1 MNDDTWN
8 VGIECPED
16 WIPLPLEPG
25 IDLGAWA
32 LEQAGKLAAAPA
44 EVDAD
49 ALMYDLRERAA
60 DSRGREPVFAFGLY
74 PEGFEEA
81 LAVLEVDVVHP
92 DDKVPSITLDWITEV
107 FATGDFQEPE
117 VERAVLPAGPA
128 VRIRQGLAG
137 RGTGQSGALPD
148 GDGHLRRAAARD
160 RERGHGPRLLD
171 GARPRRPDD
180 GGGRPDRPHPQDHG
194 DVRV

>member
-1 MNDDTWN
+1 MSDDTWN
-8 VGIECPED
+8 CGIECPED

-32 LEQAGKLAAAPA
+32 LEQAKELAAATSE
-44 EVDAD
+44 EVDAE

-74 PEGFEEA
+74 PEGFDTA
-81 LAVLEVDVVHP
+81 LAVLEVDVIHP
-92 DDKVPSITLDWITEV
+92 DAEVPSITLDWITEV

-117 VERAVLPAGPA
+117 VERATVPAGPA

-137 RGTGQSGALPD
+137 RGTGESGERSLMETVTYGVRPPGIESAVMVLVSWTAPGLVD
-148 GDGHLRRAAARD
+148 LMTAAAD
-160 RERGHGPRLLD
+160 QIVHTLKITT
-171 GARPRRPDD
+171 
-180 GGGRPDRPHPQDHG
+180 
-194 DVRV
+194 

>member
-137 RGTGQSGALPD
+137 RGTGQSGERSLMETVTYGVRPPGIESAVMVLVSWTAPGLAD
-148 GDGHLRRAAARD
+148 LMTTAAD
-160 RERGHGPRLLD
+160 QIVHTLKIT
-171 GARPRRPDD
+171 
-180 GGGRPDRPHPQDHG
+180 
-194 DVRV
+194 VT